1 MTIDELKR
9 VAGLAMASMKAQI
22 EERHQLQPL
31 CMLHWPPML
40 AKKKIPRSVAVAITP
55 GEWSRFPFPGPLLD
69 SGDAK
74 RVLFGIIRDI
84 VQDSGAD
91 GVLFGTD
98 MWGAQATEAGVQAGA
113 DAWNRHVDTGFA
125 KLVKMG
131 WAIQVQLL
139 NVTAQS
145 KTDVLMIQHAYQR
158 KGSGLVQWIGEA
170 HSHVIPQGEF
180 GGRQKMYGDL
190 RQENLGEPPEDSP
203 AEKHQRSAKR
213 RRA

>member
-1 MTIDELKR
+1 MTVDELKR

-22 EERHQLQPL
+22 DERHQLEPL
-31 CMLHWPPML
+31 CMLHWPLNP
-40 AKKKIPRSVAVAITP
+40 AKTDFGKLLNRAITP

-98 MWGAQATEAGVQAGA
+98 MWGAQATDAGVKAGA

-139 NVTAQS
+139 NVTVQS
-145 KTDVLMIQHAYQR
+145 KTDVLMMQHAYQR

-170 HSHVIPQGEF
+170 HSQVIPQDEF
-180 GGRQKMYGDL
+180 GGRQKMFGDL
-190 RQENLGEPPEDSP
+190 REENLGEPPAGSP
-203 AEKHQRSAKR
+203 AEKHQKGRV
-213 RRA
+213 

>member
-1 MTIDELKR
+1 M
-9 VAGLAMASMKAQI
+9 AAMKSQI
-22 EERHQLQPL
+22 EERHQMQPL
-31 CMLHWPPML
+31 CMLHWPLML
-40 AKKKIPRSVAVAITP
+40 ATKTLPPLVAVAVTP
-55 GEWSRFPFPGPLLD
+55 GEWTRFPFPGILLD

-74 RVLFGIIRDI
+74 RVLFAIIRDI

-98 MWGAQATEAGVQAGA
+98 MWGAQATEAGVKAGA

-139 NVTAQS
+139 NVTVQS
-145 KTDVLMIQHAYQR
+145 KTDVLMMQHAYQR

-170 HSHVIPQGEF
+170 HSSVIPQDGF
-180 GGRQKMYGDL
+180 GGRQKMFGDL
-190 RQENLGEPPEDSP
+190 REENLGEPPAGSP
-203 AEKHQRSAKR
+203 AEKHQKE
-213 RRA
+213 RA